1 MGTKPYLLLTIN
13 KKQKT
18 NERERKC
25 TERQTG
31 NLFVDLNEQLIE
43 RESYD
48 EFTLVTVK
56 DKGTFIA
63 FGNATLTEFTTKEN
77 CKQMIDKR
85 AWTLIAAWTMLLN
98 SVTQLSE
105 KYYIKHES
113 TFQALPAV

>member
-1 MGTKPYLLLTIN
+1 MKE
-13 KKQKT
+13 
-18 NERERKC
+18 NESVLND
-25 TERQTG
+25 QTG

-63 FGNATLTEFTTKEN
+63 FGNAMLTEFTTKEN

-98 SVTQLSE
+98 SVNKSLDERLQE
-105 KYYIKHES
+105 HFKERE
-113 TFQALPAV
+113 QD

>member
-1 MGTKPYLLLTIN
+1 MKE
-13 KKQKT
+13 
-18 NERERKC
+18 NESVLND
-25 TERQTG
+25 QTG

-63 FGNATLTEFTTKEN
+63 FRNAMLTEFTTKEN

-98 SVTQLSE
+98 SVNKSLDERLQE
-105 KYYIKHES
+105 HFKERE
-113 TFQALPAV
+113 QD